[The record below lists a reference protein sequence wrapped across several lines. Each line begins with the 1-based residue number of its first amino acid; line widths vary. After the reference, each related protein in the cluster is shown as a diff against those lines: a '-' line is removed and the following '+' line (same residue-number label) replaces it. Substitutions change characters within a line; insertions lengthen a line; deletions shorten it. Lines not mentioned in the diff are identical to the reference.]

1 MLLNGIP
8 VILLHSWLMIC
19 GSLKGHVMCAELPLF
34 CSNIMSTSLLPRL
47 WQLWPCKVDI
57 RPYFVHNIE
66 VSQAACCTVYV
77 KFEDKQ
83 ESCSLPV
90 LFYRLTVL
98 RFFFLLVPVV
108 DANLMFTGVFDNAK
122 APRVVEVLLYIIA
135 RFMSK
140 VSVFKWRLFYGPNFV
155 YRATAGLFLVFYI
168 LQPAMR
174 VMNQNGC

>member
-1 MLLNGIP
+1 MLLTFMLLNGIP

-47 WQLWPCKVDI
+47 WQLWPCKGNI

-83 ESCSLPV
+83 ESCGLRV

-98 RFFFLLVPVV
+98 RFFFYLCQS
-108 DANLMFTGVFDNAK
+108 LMQSWCLPECLTMVRHPELCKSCCILSRALCLKFLSSNGDC
-122 APRVVEVLLYIIA
+122 
-135 RFMSK
+135 FMDQI
-140 VSVFKWRLFYGPNFV
+140 LCTEQLQV
-155 YRATAGLFLVFYI
+155 YFWYFIYYSLPCV
-168 LQPAMR
+168 
-174 VMNQNGC
+174 